1 LQSQGIEVQNSATP
15 PNTPAPIRLGW
26 TGSGLSYPELSELK
40 ELVGLRMDEMR
51 EQGVPALR
59 ERFAEE
65 AAALGVTLE
74 DVVGAAAKKRGRPR
88 KPRPQETES
97 AEGEI

>member
-1 LQSQGIEVQNSATP
+1 MMLHEIDL
-15 PNTPAPIRLGW
+15 R
-26 TGSGLSYPELSELK
+26 GLSYPELSELK
-40 ELVGLRMDEMR
+40 NLVGLRMEEMR

-74 DVVGAAAKKRGRPR
+74 EVVVGATPKKRGRPR
-88 KPRPQETES
+88 KPRP
-97 AEGEI
+97 AEGEAPDGVV